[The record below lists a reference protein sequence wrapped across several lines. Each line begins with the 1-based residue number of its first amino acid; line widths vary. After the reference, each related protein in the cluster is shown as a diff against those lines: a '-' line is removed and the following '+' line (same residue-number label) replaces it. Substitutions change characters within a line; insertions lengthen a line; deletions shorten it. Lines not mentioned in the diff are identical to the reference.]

1 MVFMKNPPK
10 NLREDSR
17 DTDSDNLTR
26 AQYYDRKSHTRH
38 LNGES
43 RLLFA
48 VLEDAIRCIL
58 LGRWAA
64 PGTEKHRELA
74 ETMVWVNIRGDRDL
88 FAFDSICAVFEIEPE
103 MLRRK
108 LNFLGTEFQNRPP
121 IEPDQIQR
129 TSRVAPGVVELAD
142 FNRGPALALQQRLH
156 SRRSADVTRM
166 EVEADHLGCRMRS
179 TRWSAISEKL
189 SRRSVCSAFQHPATK
204 QRLANNVP

>member
-1 MVFMKNPPK
+1 MVLMKNPPK

-17 DTDSDNLTR
+17 DTDSNNLTR

-64 PGTEKHRELA
+64 AGTEKHRELA
-74 ETMVWVNIRGDRDL
+74 ETMVRVNIHSDRDL

-103 MLRRK
+103 TLRRK
-108 LNFLGTEFQNRPP
+108 LNSLSMELQNRPP
-121 IEPDQIQR
+121 IEPDQIPGAL
-129 TSRVAPGVVELAD
+129 SVAPVVVQLAD
-142 FNRGPALALQQRLH
+142 FNRGSALHQRSH
-156 SRRSADVTRM
+156 SRRAADVIPMETRSQSSWLPHEIDAM
-166 EVEADHLGCRMRS
+166 AS
-179 TRWSAISEKL
+179 NT
-189 SRRSVCSAFQHPATK
+189 
-204 QRLANNVP
+204 